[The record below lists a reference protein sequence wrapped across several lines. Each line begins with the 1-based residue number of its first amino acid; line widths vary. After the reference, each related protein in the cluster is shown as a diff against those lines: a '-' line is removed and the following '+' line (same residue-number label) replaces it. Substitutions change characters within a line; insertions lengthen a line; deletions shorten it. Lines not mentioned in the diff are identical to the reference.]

1 MKRFVI
7 VQKSDLLIVST
18 YEAESSLLGTGV
30 YGGPWNDESKV
41 LHLEVPERLLSA
53 NQADLRV
60 VHEMGVVDTIFT
72 PCKCN
77 EGKEVF
83 QEVYTKNGSLI
94 VDEKGNPRY
103 AQLFQK
109 QEIMGM
115 VYNIKL
121 VGE

>member
-7 VQKSDLLIVST
+7 VQKSDLKILAA
-18 YEAESSLLGTGV
+18 YQAENSLLGTGAF
-30 YGGPWNDESKV
+30 GGPWNDESQV
-41 LHLEVPERLLSA
+41 LHLEVPERLQSA
-53 NQADLRV
+53 SQADLRV

-72 PCKCN
+72 ACKCN
-77 EGKEVF
+77 KGKEVF
-83 QEVYTKNGSLI
+83 QEVYTKDGSLI

-103 AQLFQK
+103 AQLFEK